1 LQDLQ
6 TQVDDHLPGFVEP
19 TWRWINLI
27 GLGAA
32 VGVAYFLAARL
43 SLMLLTKPDG
53 VAVFWPAAGVAAGVL
68 LALGPSARLPAAAGA
83 MAATIVANLL
93 GDRTIWS
100 AIVFA
105 LCNAGEALLVAALIE
120 FYFGSSFNLGKLRYV
135 AGFLAATIVG
145 TAVSGIGGTAG
156 YVWFHNSTAPILTI
170 WHHWFTSDALGIVTV
185 APLLIGLGSAMRDPP
200 PRREVIEGAA
210 ALITLSLISGL
221 IIFLPREPWATVVAI
236 VLLFPLLLW
245 LAARCRPVFSAA
257 AAFIIALTIVWTTTF
272 AIGIFG
278 DTGFPSAERV
288 LVAQAGILAASLCAF
303 VLAALFAERRQHEVA
318 LRESEARTPELKL
331 LYETA
336 PIGLAFLTPDCRYLQ
351 INRHLTE
358 ICGISVA
365 DHIGRSVRDTV
376 PQVADQ
382 VEKIVQAILRTGE
395 SITGIEVNGQ
405 RPDGGNSER
414 VWVTNW
420 YPLKTGEGS
429 ILGVN
434 VVAEEI
440 TERKQAQAALVAS
453 ETRFR
458 ELADNMSQFAW
469 TADAQGS
476 IYWYNKRWHDY
487 AGTTLE
493 EMQGWGW
500 QKVHH
505 PEHVDR
511 VVDRIRQCFAAGSP
525 WEDTFPLR
533 GKDGTYRWFLSRALP
548 IRNEAGDLVRWF
560 GTNTDVNEQI
570 EAEKALRILNETLEH
585 RVETEAQERARIWN
599 VSEDLLV
606 VADMEGRSIAVNP
619 AWQTTLGWSEGELL
633 NKTFEWLIHPDDLAK
648 TRAQQA
654 RVAGGLSV
662 LHFENRLQNKTG
674 SYHWL
679 SWKAVAEK
687 GKIYGVARDITDLKS
702 AADQLRISRR
712 ELARVSRH
720 TTMGAMTA
728 SIAHEVNQPLTA
740 LVTNANAGLR
750 WLDRP
755 EPDVNEVRAL
765 LKRIVDDGHRA
776 SAVIAGI
783 RSMFRKDGDEGKP
796 LSVNDLIG
804 EVLAVVRGELESHQ
818 VSLQTELRDDLPLVL
833 AEQTQLQQV
842 ILNLIM
848 NAVEAMS
855 SIADRDRVMI
865 VKSEMGGSD
874 HALIIVEDSGAGI
887 DPSHMSRIF
896 EPFFTTKTHGMGMG
910 LSICRS
916 IIELHG
922 GQLQASPRNPY
933 GSIFCARLPIIASA
947 NIRDGKR
954 TNKIG
959 LHELA
964 TSHRRGQKAP
974 SARPKVSK
982 GNYST

>member
-1 LQDLQ
+1 LQ
-6 TQVDDHLPGFVEP
+6 TLQKQVEHQPFAFVEP
-19 TWRWINLI
+19 TRRWASAI
-27 GLGAA
+27 GLAA
-32 VGVAYFLAARL
+32 ALGVAYFLSARL
-43 SLMLLTKPDG
+43 SLALLTKPDG

-68 LALGPSARLPAAAGA
+68 IALGPSARWPVAAGA
-83 MAATIVANLL
+83 MAATILANLL

-105 LCNAGEALLVAALIE
+105 FCNAGEALLTAALIE
-120 FYFGSSFNLGKLRYV
+120 FYIGSSFSLGRLRHV
-135 AGFLAATIVG
+135 LGLLAAAIFG
-145 TAVSGIGGTAG
+145 AAASGIGGTAG
-156 YVWFHNSTAPILTI
+156 YVLFHSSDASPLTI
-170 WHHWFTSDALGIVTV
+170 WHHWFTSDALGIITV
-185 APLLIGLGSAMRDPP
+185 APLLIGIGSASRDPP
-200 PRREVIEGAA
+200 PRREFFEGSVALVILTAM
-210 ALITLSLISGL
+210 SGL
-221 IIFLPREPWATVVAI
+221 IIFLPREPWATVVSIAM
-236 VLLFPLLLW
+236 LFPLLLW

-257 AAFIIALTIVWTTTF
+257 ASFIVALTIVWTTTF
-272 AIGIFG
+272 GIGTFG
-278 DTGFPSAERV
+278 DSSLPTTQRLLA
-288 LVAQAGILAASLCAF
+288 AQACILAVSLCSL
-303 VLAALFAERRQHEVA
+303 VLAALFSERRQHQLA

-336 PIGLAFLTPDCRYLQ
+336 PIGLAFLAPDCRYLQ

-382 VEKIVQAILRTGE
+382 VENVVQTILRTGN

-405 RPDGGNSER
+405 RPDGGNAER

-420 YPLKTGEGS
+420 HPLKATDGA

-440 TERKQAQAALVAS
+440 TERKRAEAALAAS

-476 IYWYNKRWHDY
+476 TYWYNKRWHDY

-493 EMQGWGW
+493 EMRGWGW
-500 QKVHH
+500 RKVHH
-505 PEHVDR
+505 PDHVDR
-511 VVDRIRQCFAAGSP
+511 VANRIGQCFTAGSP

-548 IRNEAGDLVRWF
+548 IRNKAGDLVRWF
-560 GTNTDVNEQI
+560 GTLTDVNEQI
-570 EAEKALRILNETLEH
+570 EAEKALRILNETLEQ

-606 VADMEGRSIAVNP
+606 VADMAGRSVAVNP
-619 AWQTTLGWSEGELL
+619 AWHATLGWSEGDLL
-633 NKTFEWLIHPDDLAK
+633 NKTFEWLVHPDDLAK

-654 RVAGGLSV
+654 RVADGRNT
-662 LHFENRLQNKTG
+662 LHFENRLRDKHG
-674 SYHWL
+674 SYRWL

-687 GKIYGVARDITDLKS
+687 GKIYGVARDITDLKNT
-702 AADQLRISRR
+702 ADQLRISRR
-712 ELARVSRH
+712 ELAEISRH

-728 SIAHEVNQPLTA
+728 SIAHEVNQPLAA

-755 EPDVNEVRAL
+755 EPDVDEVRTL
-765 LKRIVDDGHRA
+765 LKRIVNDGHRA

-783 RSMFRKDGDEGKP
+783 RSMFRKDDGERKP
-796 LSVNDLIG
+796 LNVNDLIG
-804 EVLAVVRGELESHQ
+804 EVLAVVRGELESHR
-818 VSLQTELRDDLPLVL
+818 VSLQTELHDGLPLVL

-848 NAVEAMS
+848 NAVDATG
-855 SIADRDRVMI
+855 SITDRDRVVI
-865 VKSEMGGSD
+865 VRSEMDGSD
-874 HALIIVEDSGAGI
+874 HALIIVEDSGTGI
-887 DPSHMSRIF
+887 DPNHMSRIF
-896 EPFFTTKTHGMGMG
+896 EPFFTTKAHGMGMG
-910 LSICRS
+910 LSICHS

-922 GQLQASPRNPY
+922 GQLQVAPRNPY
-933 GSIFCARLPIIASA
+933 GTVFCAKLPIIASVNA
-947 NIRDGKR
+947 HSD
-954 TNKIG
+954 
-959 LHELA
+959 
-964 TSHRRGQKAP
+964 
-974 SARPKVSK
+974 
-982 GNYST
+982 

>member
-1 LQDLQ
+1 MRIDSRPSPGRAKIPEVEGLVLRNLQK
-6 TQVDDHLPGFVEP
+6 QVEHQLSAFADP
-19 TWRWINLI
+19 TNRWISSI
-27 GLGAA
+27 GFAAA

-43 SLMLLTKPDG
+43 GLALLTKPDG
-53 VAVFWPAAGVAAGVL
+53 VAVFWPAAGVAAGIL
-68 LALGPSARLPAAAGA
+68 IALGSSARLPVAIGA

-100 AIVFA
+100 ALVFA
-105 LCNAGEALLVAALIE
+105 FCNAGEALLTAALIE
-120 FYFGSSFNLGKLRYV
+120 FYFGSSFSLGRLRHV
-135 AGFLAATIVG
+135 LGLLAAAIFG
-145 TAVSGIGGTAG
+145 AAVSGIGGTAG
-156 YVWFHNSTAPILTI
+156 YVLFHSSDASPLTI
-170 WHHWFTSDALGIVTV
+170 WHHWFASDALGIITV
-185 APLLIGLGSAMRDPP
+185 APLLIGLGVVARDPP
-200 PRREVIEGAA
+200 PRREFVEGGVALLILAA
-210 ALITLSLISGL
+210 MSGL
-221 IIFLPREPWATVVAI
+221 IIFLPREPRATVVSIAM
-236 VLLFPLLLW
+236 LFPLLLW

-257 AAFIIALTIVWTTTF
+257 AAFIVALTIVWTTTLG
-272 AIGIFG
+272 IGTFG
-278 DTGFPSAERV
+278 DSSLPATER
-288 LVAQAGILAASLCAF
+288 LLAAQACILAVSLCSL
-303 VLAALFAERRQHEVA
+303 VLAALFAERRQHQVA
-318 LRESEARTPELKL
+318 LKESEARTPELKL

-376 PQVADQ
+376 PQVAGQ
-382 VEKIVQAILRTGE
+382 VENIVQTILRTGQ

-405 RPDGGNSER
+405 RPDGGNAER

-420 YPLKTGEGS
+420 HPLKARDGA

-440 TERKQAQAALVAS
+440 TERKRAEAALAAS

-469 TADAQGS
+469 TADAEGS
-476 IYWYNKRWHDY
+476 TYWYNKRWHDY

-500 QKVHH
+500 RKVHH
-505 PEHVDR
+505 PDHVDR
-511 VVDRIRQCFAAGSP
+511 VANRLRQCFAAGSP

-533 GKDGTYRWFLSRALP
+533 GKDGAYRWFLSRALP

-560 GTNTDVNEQI
+560 GTLTDVNEQI
-570 EAEKALRILNETLEH
+570 EAEKALRILNETLEQ

-599 VSEDLLV
+599 VSQDLLV
-606 VADMEGRSIAVNP
+606 VADMEGRSVAVNP
-619 AWQTTLGWSEGELL
+619 AWNATLGWSEGDLL
-633 NKTFEWLIHPDDLAK
+633 NKTFEWLVHPDDLAK

-654 RVAGGLSV
+654 RVAGGRHT
-662 LHFENRLQNKTG
+662 LHFENRLRDKHG
-674 SYHWL
+674 SYRWL

-687 GKIYGVARDITDLKS
+687 DKIYGVARDITDLKS
-702 AADQLRISRR
+702 TADQLRISRR
-712 ELARVSRH
+712 ELAQVSRH

-728 SIAHEVNQPLTA
+728 SIAHEVNQPLAA
-740 LVTNANAGLR
+740 LVINANAGLR

-755 EPDVNEVRAL
+755 EPDVDEVRTL

-783 RSMFRKDGDEGKP
+783 RSMFRKDDGERKP
-796 LSVNDLIG
+796 LNVNNLIG

-818 VSLQTELRDDLPLVL
+818 VSLHTELRDSLPLVL

-842 ILNLIM
+842 LLNLIM
-848 NAVEAMS
+848 NAVDATS
-855 SIADRDRVMI
+855 SVTDRERVVI
-865 VKSEMGGSD
+865 VKSEMAGSD
-874 HALIIVEDSGAGI
+874 HALIVVEDSGAGI

-910 LSICRS
+910 LSICHS

-922 GQLQASPRNPY
+922 GQLQVSPRNPH
-933 GSIFCARLPIIASA
+933 GSVFCARLPIIAS
-947 NIRDGKR
+947 
-954 TNKIG
+954 
-959 LHELA
+959 
-964 TSHRRGQKAP
+964 
-974 SARPKVSK
+974 
-982 GNYST
+982 